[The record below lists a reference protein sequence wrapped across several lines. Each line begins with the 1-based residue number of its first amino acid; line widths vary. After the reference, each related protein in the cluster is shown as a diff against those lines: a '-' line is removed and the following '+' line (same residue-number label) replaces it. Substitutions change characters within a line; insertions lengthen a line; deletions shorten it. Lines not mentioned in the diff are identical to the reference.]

1 MQLKGEWSP
10 SATYAAGDVVILEGN
25 AYHLQK
31 AAAAGTHP
39 KNTLYWG
46 RLDQNLENAVR
57 LIMDAVAL
65 AAGAGSADVADLIVN
80 NLTTT
85 AKGKI
90 LDARQGKAL
99 KGMIDK
105 LSARVEALEQ
115 KQ

>member
-10 SATYAAGDVVILEGN
+10 SVTYTAGDVVILEGN

-31 AAAAGTHP
+31 AADAGTHP

-65 AAGAGSADVADLIVN
+65 TGADVADLIAN
-80 NLTTT
+80 NLTTS

>member
-10 SATYAAGDVVILEGN
+10 SVTYAAGDVVILEGN

-31 AAAAGTHP
+31 AADAGTHP

-65 AAGAGSADVADLIVN
+65 TGADVADLIVN

-90 LDARQGKAL
+90 LDARQGKTL

-105 LSARVEALEQ
+105 LNARVEALEQ